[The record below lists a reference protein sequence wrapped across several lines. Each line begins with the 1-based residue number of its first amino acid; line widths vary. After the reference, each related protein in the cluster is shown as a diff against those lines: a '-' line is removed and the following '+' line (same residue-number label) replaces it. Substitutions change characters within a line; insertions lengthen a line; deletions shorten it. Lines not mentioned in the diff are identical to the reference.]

1 MLMQGVIV
9 EGRRRRGIEK
19 GTGGG
24 DELGVAGGG
33 LALLEPLV
41 VGQLIR
47 LHALGAVPAAGQE
60 GRMGMQGQLPGWLE
74 TRHAVLSWDTGCR
87 ASNRNAGL
95 THDQTGMVREWHIST
110 WVYVV
115 MPER

>member
-1 MLMQGVIV
+1 MDQRHAYAGSDRGG
-9 EGRRRRGIEK
+9 EGRRRIEK

-60 GRMGMQGQLPGWLE
+60 GRMECKVSCQGGSRQGM
-74 TRHAVLSWDTGCR
+74 RR
-87 ASNRNAGL
+87 
-95 THDQTGMVREWHIST
+95 
-110 WVYVV
+110 
-115 MPER
+115 